1 LEVAVKALLGYK
13 VGMTQIIEEDGT
25 AAPVTVI
32 QAGPC
37 FVTQIKTID
46 KEGYEALQ
54 IGFDEVPE
62 KRLTRGQLGHLGQLK
77 RDDKHP
83 QRKGDIGVPSVRH
96 LREVRTR
103 TIGDY
108 ELGQELTVEQFAKG
122 ERVDVTGKSKGRGFT
137 GVVKRHGFRGGPKTH
152 GQSDRWRAPGSIG
165 ATSGMARVIKGMRM
179 AGRSGNETSTSQ
191 NLEVVRVDP
200 ERNLI
205 AVRGS
210 VPGAKGGL
218 VMIRD
223 ARKE

>member
-1 LEVAVKALLGYK
+1 MKALLGYK

-25 AAPVTVI
+25 AVPVTVI

-37 FVTQIKTID
+37 YVTQIKTVD
-46 KEGYEALQ
+46 SEGYEALQ

-62 KRLTRGQLGHLGQLK
+62 RRLTRGQLGHLGQLK

-83 QRKGDIGVPSVRH
+83 RRKGNIGVPPVRH

-103 TIGDY
+103 KIGDY

-122 ERVDVTGKSKGRGFT
+122 ERVDVTGKSKGHGFT
-137 GVVKRHGFRGGPKTH
+137 GVIKRHGFGGGPKTH

-165 ATSGMARVIKGMRM
+165 ATSGMARVMKGLRM